1 MVKDRHYYDLL
12 GVSPEGSASDIRK
25 AYYLKAMKYHP
36 DKNKDDPTAESRF
49 KEISEAYQVLSD
61 ATLRAR
67 YDQLGPASACP
78 EAGFISPEQ
87 IFKMLFGGDRF
98 HTLIGDISLG
108 RLLSEMATSDD
119 QNSNTEEIR
128 EKIIS
133 EKSQKIQE
141 ERIEMLLSA
150 LISKTSLLI
159 DGVYTEQAFTE
170 LLKEEAKDL
179 SKESYGVSLLR
190 SIGYVYSTRARL
202 YLGKS
207 SWFGL
212 PGLFISI
219 KEKGHIIGSLVE
231 TIGAVREVSK
241 EPIKDSPDSEEK
253 IKRAMWKAT
262 SFEIQATLRE
272 VCDRF
277 LHPQSEMPRRA
288 AAEFSTR
295 RAQVLKLIGDTFR
308 MVHE

>member
-12 GVSPEGSASDIRK
+12 GVSPEAPASEIRK

-36 DKNKDDPTAESRF
+36 DKNKDDPTAESTF

-61 ATLRAR
+61 ATLRTR
-67 YDQLGPASACP
+67 YDQAGPASAYP

-87 IFKMLFGGDRF
+87 IFKTLFGGDRF
-98 HTLIGDISLG
+98 YTLIGDISLG
-108 RLLSEMATSDD
+108 RLLSEMASADD
-119 QNSNTEEIR
+119 QNANTEEIR

-133 EKSQKIQE
+133 EQSQKIQE

-150 LISKTSLLI
+150 LVSKTSPLI
-159 DGVYTEQAFTE
+159 DGVYTEQAFIE
-170 LLKEEAKDL
+170 LLKEEVKDL
-179 SKESYGVSLLR
+179 SKESYGVLLLR

-202 YLGKS
+202 HLGKS
-207 SWFGL
+207 SWLGL
-212 PGLFISI
+212 PSLFISI

-241 EPIKDSPDSEEK
+241 EPIKDSPDGEEK

-277 LHPQSEMPRRA
+277 LRPQQEVPRKT
-288 AAEFSTR
+288 AAEITTR
-295 RAQVLKLIGDTFR
+295 RAHALKLIGDTFR
-308 MVHE
+308 MAHE